1 MQAYFD
7 PPDLNAG
14 ISTGSFE
21 YGVYH
26 LHGLIN
32 LHARET
38 EGNRMN
44 ITAAFTAI
52 YLHALPD
59 VRREKKYRDEKGEM
73 QRL

>member
-1 MQAYFD
+1 MRTYFD

-26 LHGLIN
+26 LSRAN

-59 VRREKKYRDEKGEM
+59 VRREKKYRDKKGEM
-73 QRL
+73 QRP